1 MIYVFD
7 IDGTLADA
15 SHRLHLITSKLY
27 PKDWEAFFAACVDD
41 KPIWEVITVARALA
55 AAGHTIVYATGRPER
70 TRTIT
75 SAWLLKYRV
84 PLGTLYMRDDTDHRE
99 DTVVKSE
106 MLDKII
112 HSIGANIVGG
122 IFEDRQG
129 VTEMY
134 RARGLRVFQVAEG
147 KY

>member
-1 MIYVFD
+1 
-7 IDGTLADA
+7 
-15 SHRLHLITSKLY
+15 
-27 PKDWEAFFAACVDD
+27 
-41 KPIWEVITVARALA
+41 
-55 AAGHTIVYATGRPER
+55 
-70 TRTIT
+70 
-75 SAWLLKYRV
+75 LLKYRV

-112 HSIGANIVGG
+112 HSTANVIGG

>member
-1 MIYVFD
+1 MIYIFD
-7 IDGTLADA
+7 IDQTLADA
-15 SHRLHLITSKLY
+15 SHRLHLINGET
-27 PKDWEAFFAACVDD
+27 KDWEAFFAACVDD

-55 AAGHTIVYATGRPER
+55 AAKHNIVYATGRPKR
-70 TRTIT
+70 TMNATT
-75 SAWLLKYRV
+75 AWLLKYRV
-84 PLGTLYMRDDTDHRE
+84 LLGPLFMREDADHRE

-112 HSIGANIVGG
+112 AQYANTGEKIGG